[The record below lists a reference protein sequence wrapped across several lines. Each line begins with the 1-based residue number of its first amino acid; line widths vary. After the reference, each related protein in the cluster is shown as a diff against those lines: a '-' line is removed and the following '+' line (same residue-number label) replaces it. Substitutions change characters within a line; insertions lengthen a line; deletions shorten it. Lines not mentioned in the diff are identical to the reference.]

1 MRSVMRDQEL
11 TRSGF
16 SNLHLLHMVA
26 KKIEDADFGM
36 NLIVS
41 KETQTSRYINET
53 EILKAIGNGKCLFIT
68 RFFFPK

>member
-1 MRSVMRDQEL
+1 
-11 TRSGF
+11 
-16 SNLHLLHMVA
+16 MVA